1 MRKLSG
7 KTCGMALVLSVFTGL
22 LSSCA
27 TDAATATAGSGG
39 RCDDSGLAWA
49 IGQPGDQANM
59 ARLWKESGAGLMNPI
74 APTTVVKRDSRA
86 DRLRV
91 YLDKDNVITAA
102 RCE

>member
-7 KTCGMALVLSVFTGL
+7 KTGRQAMIALVVLALAG
-22 LSSCA
+22 CA
-27 TDAATATAGSGG
+27 SQEARKTAQ
-39 RCDDSGLAWA
+39 CDDSQLGWA
-49 IGQPGDQANM
+49 IGQPGDEANL

-74 APTTVVKRDSRA
+74 APTTVVKRDSRP

-91 YLDKDNVITAA
+91 YLDKDNLITAA

>member
-1 MRKLSG
+1 MREPSG
-7 KTCGMALVLSVFTGL
+7 KTVVQAGL
-22 LSSCA
+22 LAVSLFGLAACA
-27 TDAATATAGSGG
+27 SHDTRKAAQ
-39 RCDDSGLAWA
+39 CDDSQLGWA
-49 IGQPGDQANM
+49 VGQPGDEANL

-74 APTTVVKRDSRA
+74 APTTVVKRDSRP